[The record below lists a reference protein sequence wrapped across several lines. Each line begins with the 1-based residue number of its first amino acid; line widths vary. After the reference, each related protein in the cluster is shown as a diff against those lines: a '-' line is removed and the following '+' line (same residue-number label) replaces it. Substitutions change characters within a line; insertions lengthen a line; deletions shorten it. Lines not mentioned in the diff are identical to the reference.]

1 MSIPRAFVFVLICLA
16 SATCV
21 YGQATFGSL
30 LGTVSDPADAAIS
43 GAKVTIKSDER
54 GVSYNTT
61 SNESGN
67 YFQTQLPAGTYT
79 VEFEAAGFQR
89 QVHPGVKVNLGTST
103 RMDARLSIGQV
114 TEQVSVSGSAPPLVT
129 DRAEVSTALS
139 EKEIRDLPTLNR
151 NFTSL
156 QLMMPGAQKV
166 LGQHASSENPQAG
179 IQINNNGQ
187 NFGSTNFMI
196 DGTDNNDPVLGIVI
210 VNPAIDSVKE
220 YKYTAG
226 NFDAEFAQAGGAV
239 IQVETK
245 SGTNQW
251 HGSLFE
257 FLQNNIMNARNPFS
271 EPTGPPPL
279 RWNQFG
285 GSLGG
290 PLQKNKLFVF
300 GDYQATRRRTGAS
313 VLTTVPTAA
322 VRSGDFSAFSERIFD
337 PQTGTATGGGRTQFE
352 GNRIPANRISPQ
364 ARALINLLPPPNAGA
379 PGAINNNYTAQ
390 ASDKYDADQFDVRI
404 DHYLKDSFRYFSRYS
419 FADFRRIAPAA
430 FGNDVGG
437 PGLAGLLFSGQAPAR
452 NQNYVWGF
460 NYVLTPSLLTDF
472 RFGYSRY
479 RVNVLPL
486 DFGKNTAQEAGI
498 PNVNLAN
505 RPDTSGLPSIEL
517 AGNGA
522 FRMGYSLQVNQC
534 NCPLDQ
540 REYVLQFVNNWTKI
554 AGNHTVKWGTDVRR
568 AQNRRLPSDR
578 KRNGNFSFS
587 PSVTGSADVPGS
599 GIVGASFL
607 LGLPSMFE
615 RFVLA
620 ATDMEDM
627 QWRMFYFAQDTWRVT
642 PKLTLNLGLR
652 WDTWFPNQ
660 SVNPGQGSRYD
671 VVTNSVI
678 IAGAGPNS
686 KSANVDTQWRNL
698 SPRFAIAYQ
707 LNPRTVI
714 RTGWGRSF
722 FQEIFG
728 NTFNNTA
735 NNYPTLIT
743 QTIPQ
748 ANLYVPVFTLAQGP
762 PTPVVPEIP
771 ANGILPLPDKVG
783 ASYRPADIKYSYV
796 DSWNFSIER
805 LLTDNMTATA
815 TYVGNGGRHL
825 RIGWPLNQA
834 IPGPGALNPRRPLF
848 NKFGLTQ
855 GINDNSNT
863 ASNSYQALQTKVT
876 KRFSEGFSLLGT
888 YTWSKTI
895 DTAGGLML
903 NGRLNRGIAD
913 FDRTHAAT
921 IGYSYQLPFGRGR
934 RYLSGLHTVVE
945 AIAGGWEL
953 NGITLLQSGLAI
965 TPTLINNSHLNADI
979 GGVSLRPNRVAG
991 VDPKDV
997 PGGQTR
1003 DLWFNLA
1010 AFRVPG
1016 QYEFGNA
1023 SRGSLRGPNYLSTDL
1038 SLGKRFAITERK
1050 SLQLRWETFNTFNRT
1065 NMANPNTSID
1075 AGPNSA
1081 GRITGLLVG
1090 STMRAMQVGMR
1101 FDF

>member
-1 MSIPRAFVFVLICLA
+1 MSNPRAFVVGVICLA
-16 SATCV
+16 AATRLH
-21 YGQATFGSL
+21 GQATFGSL
-30 LGTVSDPADAAIS
+30 LGTVTDPAEAVIS

-54 GVSYNTT
+54 GVSYTTT

-67 YFQTQLPAGTYT
+67 YFQTQLSPGSYT
-79 VEFEAAGFQR
+79 VEFESDGFQR
-89 QVHPGVKVNLGTST
+89 QVHQGVKVNLGTST
-103 RMDARLSIGQV
+103 RIDARLNVGQV

-257 FLQNNIMNARNPFS
+257 FLQNNVMNARNPFS

-290 PLQKNKLFVF
+290 PIQKNKLFIF
-300 GDYQATRRRTGAS
+300 GDYQGTRRRTGAS

-337 PQTGTATGGGRTQFE
+337 PQTGTANGGGRAQFE
-352 GNRIPANRISPQ
+352 GNRIPSNRISSQ
-364 ARALINLLPPPNAGA
+364 ARALINLLPAPNAGA

-390 ASDKYDADQFDVRI
+390 ASDKYDADQFDIRV
-404 DHYLKDSFRYFSRYS
+404 DHHLTNSFRYFSRYS
-419 FADFRRIAPAA
+419 FADFRRVAPAA

-460 NYVLTPSLLTDF
+460 NYVLTPSLLSDL

-517 AGNGA
+517 AGNGS
-522 FRMGYSLQVNQC
+522 FRLGYSLQVNQC

-578 KRNGNFSFS
+578 KRNGNFSFA
-587 PSVTGSADVPGS
+587 PTVTGSADVPGS
-599 GIVGASFL
+599 GIAAASFL

-627 QWRMFYFAQDTWRVT
+627 QWRMFYFVQDTWRVT

-660 SVNPGQGSRYD
+660 SVNAGQGSRYD

-686 KSANVDTQWRNL
+686 KSANVNTQWLNL
-698 SPRFAIAYQ
+698 SPRFSIAYQ
-707 LNPRTVI
+707 LSPKMVI
-714 RTGWGRSF
+714 RTGWGRSY

-743 QTIPQ
+743 QTIAQ

-762 PTPVVPEIP
+762 PSPLVPEIP
-771 ANGILPLPDKVG
+771 ANGVLSLPDRVG
-783 ASYRPADIKYSYV
+783 ASYRPADLKYSYV

-805 LLTDNMTATA
+805 LIAGDMTATA

-863 ASNSYQALQTKVT
+863 ASNSYQALQTKLT
-876 KRFSEGFSLLGT
+876 KRFSQGFSILGT

-913 FDRTHAAT
+913 FDRTHVAT
-921 IGYSYQLPFGRGR
+921 FGYSFELPFGRGR
-934 RYLSGLHTVVE
+934 RHLASLNSAVE
-945 AIAGGWEL
+945 AILGGWEL

-979 GGVSLRPNRVAG
+979 SGVSLRPNRVAG

-997 PGGQTR
+997 PGGQNR
-1003 DLWFNLA
+1003 NLWFNLA

-1016 QYEFGNA
+1016 QYELGTA
-1023 SRGSLRGPNYLSTDL
+1023 SRGSLRGPSYVSTDL
-1038 SLGKRFAITERK
+1038 SLGKRFAIAESK

-1065 NMANPNTSID
+1065 NMANPNTSVD

-1090 STMRAMQVGMR
+1090 STMRSMQVGMR

>member
-1 MSIPRAFVFVLICLA
+1 
-16 SATCV
+16 
-21 YGQATFGSL
+21 
-30 LGTVSDPADAAIS
+30 
-43 GAKVTIKSDER
+43 
-54 GVSYNTT
+54 
-61 SNESGN
+61 
-67 YFQTQLPAGTYT
+67 
-79 VEFEAAGFQR
+79 
-89 QVHPGVKVNLGTST
+89 
-103 RMDARLSIGQV
+103 
-114 TEQVSVSGSAPPLVT
+114 
-129 DRAEVSTALS
+129 
-139 EKEIRDLPTLNR
+139 
-151 NFTSL
+151 
-156 QLMMPGAQKV
+156 
-166 LGQHASSENPQAG
+166 
-179 IQINNNGQ
+179 
-187 NFGSTNFMI
+187 
-196 DGTDNNDPVLGIVI
+196 
-210 VNPAIDSVKE
+210 
-220 YKYTAG
+220 
-226 NFDAEFAQAGGAV
+226 
-239 IQVETK
+239 
-245 SGTNQW
+245 
-251 HGSLFE
+251 
-257 FLQNNIMNARNPFS
+257 
-271 EPTGPPPL
+271 
-279 RWNQFG
+279 
-285 GSLGG
+285 
-290 PLQKNKLFVF
+290 
-300 GDYQATRRRTGAS
+300 
-313 VLTTVPTAA
+313 
-322 VRSGDFSAFSERIFD
+322 
-337 PQTGTATGGGRTQFE
+337 
-352 GNRIPANRISPQ
+352 
-364 ARALINLLPPPNAGA
+364 
-379 PGAINNNYTAQ
+379 
-390 ASDKYDADQFDVRI
+390 
-404 DHYLKDSFRYFSRYS
+404 
-419 FADFRRIAPAA
+419 
-430 FGNDVGG
+430 
-437 PGLAGLLFSGQAPAR
+437 
-452 NQNYVWGF
+452 
-460 NYVLTPSLLTDF
+460 
-472 RFGYSRY
+472 
-479 RVNVLPL
+479 VNVLPL
-486 DFGKNTAQEAGI
+486 DFGKNTAQDAGI
-498 PNVNLAN
+498 PNVNLPN

-554 AGNHTVKWGTDVRR
+554 AGNHAVKWGTDVRR

-578 KRNGNFSFS
+578 TRNGNFSFA
-587 PSVTGSADVPGS
+587 PTVTGSADVPGS
-599 GIVGASFL
+599 GIGAASFL

-627 QWRMFYFAQDTWRVT
+627 QWRMFYFVQDTWRVT
-642 PKLTLNLGLR
+642 PKLTVNLGLR

-660 SVNPGQGSRYD
+660 SVNAGQGSRYD

-686 KSANVDTQWRNL
+686 KSANVNTQWMNL

-707 LNPRTVI
+707 LSPKTVI
-714 RTGWGRSF
+714 RTGWGRSY

-748 ANLYVPVFTLAQGP
+748 ANLYAPVFTLAQGP
-762 PTPVVPEIP
+762 PSPVVPDIP
-771 ANGILPLPDKVG
+771 ANGVLPLPDRVG
-783 ASYRPADIKYSYV
+783 ASYRPADLKYSYV

-805 LLTDNMTATA
+805 LIAGDMTATA

-855 GINDNSNT
+855 GINDNSNM
-863 ASNSYQALQTKVT
+863 ASNSYQALQTKLT
-876 KRFSEGFSLLGT
+876 KRFSQGFSLLAT

-913 FDRTHAAT
+913 FDRTHVAT
-921 IGYSYQLPFGRGR
+921 LGYSFELPFGRGR
-934 RYLSGLHTVVE
+934 RYLSGLNRAAE
-945 AIAGGWEL
+945 AILGGWEL

-979 GGVSLRPNRVAG
+979 SGVSLRPNRVAG

-997 PGGQTR
+997 PGGQNR
-1003 DLWFNLA
+1003 NLWFNLA

-1016 QYEFGNA
+1016 QYELGTA
-1023 SRGSLRGPNYLSTDL
+1023 SRGSLRGPSYVSTDL

-1090 STMRAMQVGMR
+1090 ATMRAMQVGMR

>member
-1 MSIPRAFVFVLICLA
+1 VLYLRLFAYIAICAITTAHLY
-16 SATCV
+16 S
-21 YGQATFGSL
+21 QATFGSL
-30 LGTVSDPADAAIS
+30 LGTVTDPA
-43 GAKVTIKSDER
+43 GAVVSNAKITITSDDR
-54 GVSYNTT
+54 GAVYNTA

-67 YFQTQLPAGTYT
+67 YFQTQLAAGTYT
-79 VEFEAAGFQR
+79 VAFEAAGFQR
-89 QVHPGVKVNLGTST
+89 QIQKGVTVSIGVST
-103 RMDARLSIGQV
+103 RIDAQLTLGQI
-114 TEQVSVSGSAPPLVT
+114 TEQVSVSSSAPPLVT
-129 DRAEVSTALS
+129 DRAEVSTSLS
-139 EKEIRDLPTLNR
+139 GKEIRDLPVLNR

-156 QLMMPGAQKV
+156 QLIMPGAQKV

-196 DGTDNNDPVLGIVI
+196 DGTDNNDPVLGIII
-210 VNPAIDSVKE
+210 VNPAIDSVNE

-257 FLQNNIMNARNPFS
+257 FLQNDFMNARNPFS
-271 EPTGPPPL
+271 EPLGPPPL

-290 PLQKNKLFVF
+290 PIKKNKLFAF

-322 VRSGDFSAFSERIFD
+322 MRSGDFSAFSERIFD
-337 PQTGTATGGGRTQFE
+337 PETGTATGSGRMPFAD
-352 GNRIPANRISPQ
+352 NRIPANRISPQ
-364 ARALINLLPPPNAGA
+364 ARALINLLPPPNAGG

-390 ASDKYDADQFDVRI
+390 ASDKYDADQFDIRV
-404 DHYLKDSFRYFSRYS
+404 DHHVTDSFRYFSRYS
-419 FADFRRIAPAA
+419 FADFRRVAPAA
-430 FGNDVGG
+430 FGENVGG

-460 NYVLTPSLLTDF
+460 NYVLTPALLTDF

-486 DFGKNTAQEAGI
+486 DFGQNTAQEAGI
-498 PNVNLAN
+498 PNVNLPD
-505 RPDTSGLPSIEL
+505 RPDTSGLPSIEVT
-517 AGNGA
+517 GNGA

-554 AGNHTVKWGTDVRR
+554 AGNHTLKWGTDIRR

-578 KRNGNFSFS
+578 KRNGNFTFAQT
-587 PSVTGSADVPGS
+587 VTGSADVPGS
-599 GIVGASFL
+599 GIGAAAFL
-607 LGLPSMFE
+607 LGLPSLYE

-620 ATDMEDM
+620 DTNMEDR

-642 PKLTLNLGLR
+642 PKLTFSFGLR

-678 IAGAGPNS
+678 IAGAGPNT
-686 KSANVDTQWRNL
+686 KSANVDTQWLNF

-707 LNPRTVI
+707 LSPRTVI
-714 RTGWGRSF
+714 RTGWGRSY

-748 ANLYVPVFTLAQGP
+748 PNLYTAVFTLAQGP
-762 PTPVVPEIP
+762 PASSVPAVPEG
-771 ANGILPLPDKVG
+771 GILPLPDRIG
-783 ASYRPADIKYSYV
+783 ASYRPADLKYSYV

-805 LLTDNMTATA
+805 LIAGDLTATA
-815 TYVGNGGRHL
+815 TYVANGGRHL

-834 IPGPGALNPRRPLF
+834 IPGPGTLNPRRPLF
-848 NKFGLTQ
+848 NRFGLTQ
-855 GINDNSNT
+855 GITDNSNM
-863 ASNSYQALQTKVT
+863 ASNSYQALQTKLT
-876 KRFSEGFSLLGT
+876 KRFSRGLSLLAT
-888 YTWSKTI
+888 YTWSKSI

-913 FDRTHAAT
+913 FDRTHVAT
-921 IGYSYQLPFGRGR
+921 FGYTYQLPFGRDRGFGSD
-934 RYLSGLHTVVE
+934 LSAPLD
-945 AIAGGWEL
+945 AIFGGWEL
-953 NGITLLQSGLAI
+953 NGVTLLQSGLAI
-965 TPTLINNSHLNADI
+965 TPTLINNSHLNADVS
-979 GGVSLRPNRVAG
+979 GVSLRPDRIASA
-991 VDPKDV
+991 DPEDIS
-997 PGGQTR
+997 GGQSR
-1003 DLWFNLA
+1003 DLWFNVA

-1016 QYEFGNA
+1016 QYQFGNA
-1023 SRGSLRGPNYLSTDL
+1023 SRGSLRGPGFASTDL
-1038 SLGKRFAITERK
+1038 SLGKRFAISEGK
-1050 SLQLRWETFNTFNRT
+1050 NLNLRWETFNVFNRT

-1075 AGPNSA
+1075 AGPGNA

-1090 STMRAMQVGMR
+1090 SSMRSMQLGLR